1 MASQIRMTPEQMR
14 GRASEYRTQ
23 ANNVQEVITKM
34 DSLLQALM
42 SEWEGTSAEAYS
54 ARYAE
59 LKPGFVKAQDLINEI
74 AASLDSAANQTEEL
88 DQGLASQWK

>member
-14 GRASEYRTQ
+14 GRANEYRTQ
-23 ANNVQEVITKM
+23 ANNVQDVISKM
-34 DSLLQALM
+34 DILLQNLLG
-42 SEWEGTSAEAYS
+42 EWEGSSAEAYS
-54 ARYAE
+54 ARYNE